1 MEIFSHTKSVIA
13 QLIDIGMSLVA
24 LAIVLSILIGGS
36 LPFFGSVVSNLTG
49 LVTALGSNGLVGLI
63 VVGMILWLFSSRMAV
78 VARKSRRG
86 AERKLPASSRRLTQM
101 EKVSDILWTSIT
113 VLFQLVLV
121 GLLAGLLL
129 GEAGGPVVGSVLVN
143 TKSLL
148 AALNPAAAAVVFV
161 LYLIYRQYRGK
172 EA

>member
-1 MEIFSHTKSVIA
+1 
-13 QLIDIGMSLVA
+13 
-24 LAIVLSILIGGS
+24 
-36 LPFFGSVVSNLTG
+36 
-49 LVTALGSNGLVGLI
+49 
-63 VVGMILWLFSSRMAV
+63 
-78 VARKSRRG
+78 
-86 AERKLPASSRRLTQM
+86 M

-161 LYLIYRQYRGK
+161 DGERVLGAVRVDARGMVQ
-172 EA
+172 

>member
-1 MEIFSHTKSVIA
+1 
-13 QLIDIGMSLVA
+13 
-24 LAIVLSILIGGS
+24 
-36 LPFFGSVVSNLTG
+36 
-49 LVTALGSNGLVGLI
+49 
-63 VVGMILWLFSSRMAV
+63 
-78 VARKSRRG
+78 
-86 AERKLPASSRRLTQM
+86 M

-148 AALNPAAAAVVFV
+148 AALNPAAAAVVYV
-161 LYLIYRQYRGK
+161 LYLNYRQYRGK

>member
-1 MEIFSHTKSVIA
+1 
-13 QLIDIGMSLVA
+13 
-24 LAIVLSILIGGS
+24 
-36 LPFFGSVVSNLTG
+36 
-49 LVTALGSNGLVGLI
+49 
-63 VVGMILWLFSSRMAV
+63 
-78 VARKSRRG
+78 
-86 AERKLPASSRRLTQM
+86 M